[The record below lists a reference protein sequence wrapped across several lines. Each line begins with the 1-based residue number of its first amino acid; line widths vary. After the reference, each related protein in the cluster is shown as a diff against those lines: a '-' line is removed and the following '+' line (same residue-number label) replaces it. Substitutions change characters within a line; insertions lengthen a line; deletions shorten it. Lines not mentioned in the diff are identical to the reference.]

1 MVAIKSIPVERIDTR
16 ILVVRGHKV
25 MIDADLAELYG
36 VTTKRLNQQVR
47 RNIERFPEDFMFELR
62 PAEKAQVVANC
73 IHLARLKYSP
83 AAALA
88 FTEHGAL
95 MGASVLNTPRAI
107 EVSVYVVRAFV
118 RLNQALTSHKDL
130 ARRLDQL
137 EARTD
142 ARFKAVFD
150 ALRDL
155 MTPAEPRRRPIGFVH
170 PKEK

>member
-1 MVAIKSIPVERIDTR
+1 MKLIPVERIDTR
-16 ILVVRGHKV
+16 ILAIRGHKV

-47 RNIERFPEDFMFELR
+47 RNIERFPEDFIFELR
-62 PAEKAQVVANC
+62 PAEKAKVVANC
-73 IHLARLKYSP
+73 IHLAKLKFSP
-83 AAALA
+83 ASPLA

-95 MGASVLNTPRAI
+95 MAASVLNTPRAI

-118 RLNQALTSHKDL
+118 RLNQALASHKEL
-130 ARRLDQL
+130 ARRLNQL

-155 MTPAEPRRRPIGFVH
+155 MAPPEPKKKRPIGFIT
-170 PKEK
+170 PDEK